1 MAYKNTKARTRQLKR
16 VRALIKSFKK
26 RGFQFEVQTT
36 LELRDLT
43 TLSTVK
49 LSKITPEYLYKR
61 SKKIVDGKVVSG
73 LRGRNIEFERRS
85 QKAAQTRKRRKN
97 ILSGG
102 HVGEGGGHPGEGVA
116 PIPDEAQV
124 IIDNFL
130 NIIRQYD
137 TWSSSFIQEAFN
149 DMIKFYGTIA
159 VAKGLERLPQGLKDR
174 IIQFAYN
181 SAEESES
188 MTRAISSAMRAFEII
203 VTQMGSRDEME
214 DLMWQIAPWK
224 RKRKGYRNPTGA
236 DLDWVKKIMEEMGD
250 IV

>member
-36 LELRDLT
+36 LELRVLT
-43 TLSTVK
+43 KLSTVR

-73 LRGRNIEFERRS
+73 FRGRNIEYERRS
-85 QKAAQTRKRRKN
+85 QKAAQTRKRNRGIVPPKPP
-97 ILSGG
+97 GG
-102 HVGEGGGHPGEGVA
+102 AKVSDK
-116 PIPDEAQV
+116 IKV
-124 IIDNFL
+124 IENFL

-174 IIQFAYN
+174 IVQFAYN

-236 DLDWVKKIMEEMGD
+236 DMDWVKKIMEEMGD

>member
-1 MAYKNTKARTRQLKR
+1 MAYKNTKARMRQLKR

-36 LELRDLT
+36 LELRVLT
-43 TLSTVK
+43 KLSTVR

-73 LRGRNIEFERRS
+73 FRGRNIEYERRS
-85 QKAAQTRKRRKN
+85 QKAAQTRKRNRGIVPPKPP
-97 ILSGG
+97 GG
-102 HVGEGGGHPGEGVA
+102 EPI
-116 PIPDEAQV
+116 PIPDESEV
-124 IIDNFL
+124 IIENFL

-174 IIQFAYN
+174 IVQFAYN

-236 DLDWVKKIMEEMGD
+236 DMDWVKKIMEEMGD

>member
-43 TLSTVK
+43 KLSTVK
-49 LSKITPEYLYKR
+49 LSKIKPEYLYKR

-73 LRGRNIEFERRS
+73 LRGRNIEYERRS
-85 QKAAQTRKRRKN
+85 QKAAQTRKRRRGIMPPKP
-97 ILSGG
+97 IEKTLSTGDI
-102 HVGEGGGHPGEGVA
+102 
-116 PIPDEAQV
+116 IPDESQV

>member
-36 LELRDLT
+36 LELRNLT

-73 LRGRNIEFERRS
+73 LRGRNIEYERRS
-85 QKAAQTRKRRKN
+85 QKAAQTRKRNRGIVPPKP
-97 ILSGG
+97 
-102 HVGEGGGHPGEGVA
+102 PGDEPL
-116 PIPDEAQV
+116 PIPDESQV

-149 DMIKFYGTIA
+149 EMIKFYGTIA

-224 RKRKGYRNPTGA
+224 RKRKGYKNPTGA